1 MQEIHTSFHIN
12 SMLCRALWIGCCC
25 CCCLEDATENL
36 TFLKLDS
43 HSIIINIALYI
54 CYRMN
59 DIVAVHTLLG
69 IDPKLQHSNGSV
81 YVHAVLSY

>member
-1 MQEIHTSFHIN
+1 
-12 SMLCRALWIGCCC
+12 
-25 CCCLEDATENL
+25 
-36 TFLKLDS
+36 
-43 HSIIINIALYI
+43 
-54 CYRMN
+54 MN